1 MAGTGS
7 MGEGED
13 AADQP
18 VELNL
23 TAFMDILSNLLFFLL
38 ASFGVAVI
46 SAVAASI
53 PVTSTEEG
61 DSAKSDDAVTMTVA
75 IGRDGFRVSAASD
88 TLPPEQL
95 KALAAA
101 VNRTSHP
108 PEEPIAGSNLNALDF
123 TSLTDLLFR
132 VKETY
137 PKSETVILVP
147 EPEIKYAEVIQTMDA
162 ARDRLEKDEQGV
174 VGKKRGF
181 GKVVVSTLIQ

>member
-7 MGEGED
+7 LGEGEGG
-13 AADQP
+13 AEQP

-46 SAVAASI
+46 AAVSASV

-61 DSAKSDDAVTMTVA
+61 DLAKSDDAVTMTVA
-75 IGRDGFRVSAASD
+75 IGRDGFRLSAASD
-88 TLPPEQL
+88 TLPPERLQT
-95 KALAAA
+95 LAASLA
-101 VNRTSHP
+101 RTNRP
-108 PEEPIAGSNLNALDF
+108 PAEPIPGSSLNALDF

-147 EPEIKYAEVIQTMDA
+147 EPAIKYAEVVQTMDA
-162 ARDRLEKDEQGV
+162 ARDRLEKDDQGV
-174 VGKKRGF
+174 AGKKRGF